1 MYWRD
6 TAEAELQSMSFH
18 TASLGFGSQI
28 MLICELQKYVCNKTA
43 ESSVINGRN
52 AALTE
57 KIHGLEGGRG
67 SRGRLCWL
75 WMRRLPGREPEV
87 GRTR

>member
-1 MYWRD
+1 MGTRVLPCIVMCWRD

-28 MLICELQKYVCNKTA
+28 MLICELQKYVCSKTA
-43 ESSVINGRN
+43 ESSVTNGRN

-57 KIHGLEGGRG
+57 KIHGLEGDGALGAG
-67 SRGRLCWL
+67 SAGS
-75 WMRRLPGREPEV
+75 G
-87 GRTR
+87 